1 MKFEEKLILLRKKK
15 QLSQEQLA
23 EKLNVTRQTVS
34 KWELGQSKPDMEKLT
49 AISKLFEVNID
60 ILTDENKVLDD
71 NFQTKESPKRI
82 GDIKIKRKG
91 VLYIL
96 IVILIVSCVALT
108 INITTQIKNRQETLK
123 QQEIAKQEEAKRLR
137 EEEEKQRKRE
147 SFNAVLTF
155 FSGSQMKES
164 VSLALDRVITNNKT
178 NSENLIEV
186 TYNGTS
192 YGTDG
197 NEIKNIKSLLKTFD
211 GFDMVKYEVSYEY
224 NDEGYINKMNIEDL

>member
-82 GDIKIKRKG
+82 GDI
-91 VLYIL
+91 
-96 IVILIVSCVALT
+96 
-108 INITTQIKNRQETLK
+108 
-123 QQEIAKQEEAKRLR
+123 
-137 EEEEKQRKRE
+137 
-147 SFNAVLTF
+147 
-155 FSGSQMKES
+155 
-164 VSLALDRVITNNKT
+164 
-178 NSENLIEV
+178 
-186 TYNGTS
+186 
-192 YGTDG
+192 
-197 NEIKNIKSLLKTFD
+197 
-211 GFDMVKYEVSYEY
+211 
-224 NDEGYINKMNIEDL
+224 